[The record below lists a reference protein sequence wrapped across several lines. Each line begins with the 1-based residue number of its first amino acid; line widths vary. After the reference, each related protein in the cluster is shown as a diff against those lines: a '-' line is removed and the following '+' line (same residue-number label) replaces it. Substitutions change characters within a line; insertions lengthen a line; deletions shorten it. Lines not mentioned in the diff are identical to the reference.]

1 MDHLS
6 KLVESENLHPQWRFV
21 PIADNVVSQDVTE
34 RDRFNSENTRLYE
47 TLVREATQNSTDQPD
62 GSGKPVHLV
71 FNFSECSGEQ
81 ADKWRSLTE
90 SLKPHCEASDMDLSD
105 WSGESIRVLSVEDF
119 NTTGLTGSPD
129 SYDGGNF
136 EGFWRRHGGSNKGA
150 GKGGSHGL
158 GKIVFSA
165 SSNLGAIFGLTIRED
180 KKALLLGQAVLN
192 SHTIKGG
199 RRYPH
204 GFWTVTDET
213 GTEIQKATDDPDLIS
228 DISKLC
234 GFERKTQKGLSIA
247 VPFLHESVTADR
259 ITEALL
265 TNYFFQ
271 ILAGT
276 LIVDVN
282 GKRIDKENFFQCVE
296 EQSSL
301 KESDQE
307 RLSFVKRLIAVRKN
321 KPEFEPLPTLGRSRL
336 SETFFEESQIEDM
349 RKIFKSGGI
358 VSLRMPVPVTD
369 REGNEEVSFVDI
381 YLTEKSSNSPQWA
394 LYVRG
399 SLVISEESRNSFRAP
414 AYGAVIASDDRVAAL
429 LRDSENPAHTR
440 WMTTSEKLTKKWKH
454 GSSTVKNIKL
464 APGALHE
471 VLTRDQVE
479 DLPDLLINFMS
490 LPETGA
496 KKRSKKRTPAKPKE
510 PIVKRKR
517 LMIES
522 PVDGGFRLTPGPGAP
537 DYEYPKNISVRVAY
551 DILSGD
557 PIKTYNTL
565 DFDLK
570 YKKKFICKGNDVSVT
585 SRNENKLILELQSAD
600 FKFEIT
606 GFDNRRDI
614 IVKPKAIS

>member
-1 MDHLS
+1 MGHPS
-6 KLVESENLHPQWRFV
+6 KSAENEALKPQWRFV

-62 GSGKPVHLV
+62 GSGEPVHLV
-71 FNFSECSGEQ
+71 FKFSECKGEQ
-81 ADKWRSLTE
+81 ADRWRGLTE
-90 SLKPHCEASDMDLSD
+90 SLIPHCKASDMDLSD
-105 WSGESIRVLSVEDF
+105 WTAQKIRVLSVEDF

-165 SSNLGAIFGLTIRED
+165 SSTVGAIFGLTIRED

-192 SHTIKGG
+192 THTIDGG

-204 GFWTVTDET
+204 GFWTVTPET
-213 GTEIQKATDDPDLIS
+213 GTEIQKATEDPELIS

-234 GFERKTQKGLSIA
+234 GFDRTTQKGLSIA

-282 GKRIDKENFFQCVE
+282 DKRIDKDNFFKCVE
-296 EQSSL
+296 EQATL
-301 KESDQE
+301 KDSDRE
-307 RLSFVKRLIAVRKN
+307 RLSFVKRLIAVYEKD
-321 KPEFEPLPTLGRSRL
+321 PEFEPLPTLGRSRL
-336 SETFFEESQIEDM
+336 SDTFFQESQIEDM
-349 RKIFKSGGI
+349 RKIFRGGGI
-358 VSLRMPVPVTD
+358 VSLRMPVPVID
-369 REGNEEVSFVDI
+369 RSGKEELSYVDI

-399 SLVISEESRNSFRAP
+399 SLVISEESRSSFKAP
-414 AYGAVIASDDRVAAL
+414 AYGAVIASDARVAAL

-440 WMTTSEKLTKKWKH
+440 WMTTSEKLTKNWKH
-454 GSSTVKNIKL
+454 GSATVKNIKL

-471 VLTRDQVE
+471 ILTRDQAE

-510 PIVKRKR
+510 PIVRRKR

-522 PVDGGFRLTPGPGAP
+522 AVDGGFRLTPGPGAA
-537 DYEYPKNISVRVAY
+537 DYDYPKNVSVHVAY

-557 PIKTYNTL
+557 PIKSYNPL

-570 YKKKFICKGNDVSVT
+570 HKSKFVCKGTDVSVE
-585 SRNENKLILELQSAD
+585 SRNENKMILELQSPD
-600 FKFEIT
+600 FKFELT